1 MSTGPDGS
9 WQPFPPG
16 PPPGAYGPGGPATL
30 GPPPTPSSANPAASW
45 KWRLLHSW
53 WLLLPII
60 GCGCLGG
67 FGFLYVGLRARRPAW
82 WIAGIGYAVLGWT
95 ALFLADGD
103 KDSVRGDISAS
114 LALATWAAC
123 VVHGILINPAW
134 LRWQAGYRPWYRQP
148 QGGPGGQPPVPP
160 PVASFTPWPPPP
172 GSVGPGFPPVSVPP
186 SPAASW
192 PAPAAPTPLGVP
204 APTTPP
210 GVPAPTM
217 PLGVP
222 APTMPLGVPAP
233 TTPPGVS
240 APTTSAPA
248 MPAGAPATPVAPVS
262 GAPASGPPAGS
273 TVDVNTAT
281 AAQLG
286 ALPGFD
292 AARVHRVLA
301 ERDARRAFGSVAEF
315 VAAAGL
321 APHEYAP
328 LRHVLVC
335 APPPSPP
342 PGTGHGRVLDF

>member
-9 WQPFPPG
+9 WQPSPFPPG
-16 PPPGAYGPGGPATL
+16 PPPGAYGSGGPATL
-30 GPPPTPSSANPAASW
+30 GPPPVKPSPTHPAADW

-53 WLLLPII
+53 WLLLPIV
-60 GCGCLGG
+60 GCGCVGG

-114 LALATWAAC
+114 LALATWVAC
-123 VVHGILINPAW
+123 VVHGLLINPAW

-148 QGGPGGQPPVPP
+148 QGWSGDGQPLAPPPVPSYT
-160 PVASFTPWPPPP
+160 AWPPPP
-172 GSVGPGFPPVSVPP
+172 GSPVGPAAAGLPPVSAPP
-186 SPAASW
+186 NPQSPAAPW
-192 PAPAAPTPLGVP
+192 GPPATPTMPV
-204 APTTPP
+204 AR
-210 GVPAPTM
+210 PAPTM
-217 PLGVP
+217 PVVP
-222 APTMPLGVPAP
+222 PV
-233 TTPPGVS
+233 
-240 APTTSAPA
+240 PA
-248 MPAGAPATPVAPVS
+248 MPATPPAMPVAPPVS

-286 ALPGFD
+286 VLPGFD

>member
-1 MSTGPDGS
+1 MSTAPDGS

-16 PPPGAYGPGGPATL
+16 PPSGAYGPGGPATL
-30 GPPPTPSSANPAASW
+30 GPPPLTPSQANPAANW

-53 WLLLPII
+53 WLLLPIL

-67 FGFLYVGLRARRPAW
+67 FGFVYVGLRARRPAW

-103 KDSVRGDISAS
+103 KDSVRGNVSAW
-114 LALATWAAC
+114 LALATWVAC
-123 VVHGILINPAW
+123 VVHGLLINPAW

-148 QGGPGGQPPVPP
+148 QGWSGDGQPLAPPPVP
-160 PVASFTPWPPPP
+160 SYTPWPPPP
-172 GSVGPGFPPVSVPP
+172 GSVGPGVPPASAPP
-186 SPAASW
+186 SPAATW
-192 PAPAAPTPLGVP
+192 PPPAGVPAPAMPPGVSD
-204 APTTPP
+204 PTTPP
-210 GVPAPTM
+210 GVPPTM
-217 PLGVP
+217 PLGGP
-222 APTMPLGVPAP
+222 APTMPLGGPVPSAAAP
-233 TTPPGVS
+233 TTPV
-240 APTTSAPA
+240 T
-248 MPAGAPATPVAPVS
+248 PVS

-286 ALPGFD
+286 VLPGFD